1 LGNTKVTVNWREQ
14 KKNFCRKKNN
24 NKKVNFEFLGHVKKA
39 FITYLFSSQIM
50 SVIIGK

>member
-14 KKNFCRKKNN
+14 KTQ
-24 NKKVNFEFLGHVKKA
+24 KVNFEFLGHVKKA
-39 FITYLFSSQIM
+39 NITYLFSSQIM